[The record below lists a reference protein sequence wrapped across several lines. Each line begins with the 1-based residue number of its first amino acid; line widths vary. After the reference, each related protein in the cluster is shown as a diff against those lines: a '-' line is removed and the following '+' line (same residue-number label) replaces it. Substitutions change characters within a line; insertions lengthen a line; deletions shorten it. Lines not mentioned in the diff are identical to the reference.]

1 MDWYPAFICENG
13 HVVRTCDDQ
22 CDDRFCQ
29 KCGARVIHCCPQ
41 CGATIPG
48 KMRDD
53 AADLLFPYHVPN
65 YCASCGKPYPW
76 TANAIEAAVYMIQE
90 SDLPKDEKRQLIDV
104 LPDVVSETPKTQ
116 LAASRMKRALALG
129 GWLAE
134 GLREFLVAF
143 GCELVKAKVFP

>member
-1 MDWYPAFICENG
+1 
-13 HVVRTCDDQ
+13 
-22 CDDRFCQ
+22 
-29 KCGARVIHCCPQ
+29 
-41 CGATIPG
+41 
-48 KMRDD
+48 MRGTGD
-53 AADLLFPYHVPN
+53 P
-65 YCASCGKPYPW
+65 
-76 TANAIEAAVYMIQE
+76 
-90 SDLPKDEKRQLIDV
+90 LIDV